1 MKKILDVAVLIAVA
15 TSAACTAQT
24 ARTEAPAPALASGKQ
39 VINMGAANPN
49 AVLSPAIRVG
59 DVVYA
64 SGQLGLSRQAPD
76 STIEGQTRLSLDNT
90 KRVLEAAGT
99 TIENVVKCTVF
110 LTRASDFQGMNRVY
124 REFFPKDP
132 PARSTVVVAALVVPA
147 AVVEIECMAVMPK

>member
-1 MKKILDVAVLIAVA
+1 MKTLLATAILAALVA
-15 TSAACTAQT
+15 SSPAAAQ
-24 ARTEAPAPALASGKQ
+24 APAGTAGKQ
-39 VINMGAANPN
+39 VISMGAPNPN

-64 SGQLGLSRQAPD
+64 SGQLGLSRQNSD
-76 STIEGQTRLSLDNT
+76 TTIEGQTRLTLENT

-99 TIENVVKCTVF
+99 NMENVVKCTVF

>member
-1 MKKILDVAVLIAVA
+1 MKNILRAALLAIVMAAPVA
-15 TSAACTAQT
+15 AQ
-24 ARTEAPAPALASGKQ
+24 APAGTAGKQ
-39 VINMGAANPN
+39 VISMGAPSPN

-64 SGQLGLSRQAPD
+64 SGQLGLNRQAPD
-76 STIEGQTRLSLDNT
+76 STIEGQTRLTLENT

-99 TIENVVKCTVF
+99 TMDNVVKCTVF